1 MHIKSTRTQRFSCN
15 LLFGKMLAII
25 FLVLVLILVLGP
37 DIVVQPPPPV
47 QETANRT
54 REMIL
59 VVAGE
64 RVFPVQLQ
72 QVTGRTAFGDG
83 VWYYRGADGGAYNDP
98 RCCYSLE
105 PREESNHCRRREEI
119 VSSSAYKI
127 LKNCVA

>member
-1 MHIKSTRTQRFSCN
+1 MF
-15 LLFGKMLAII
+15 AII
-25 FLVLVLILVLGP
+25 LLIVVLILVLAP
-37 DIVVQPPPPV
+37 DIVVQPPPPPV

-59 VVAGE
+59 IVAGE
-64 RVFPVQLQ
+64 RVFPVQQ
-72 QVTGRTAFGDG
+72 QEVTSRTAFGDG
-83 VWYYRGADGGAYNDP
+83 VWYYRGADGGANNDP